1 MYRLLTIVALG
12 VALVLGAVPASAQ
25 EIHVDVEVGAG
36 PIAGRVLYGS
46 PHGYP
51 APPPHHRHPAYD
63 WEYARE
69 QAKYERE
76 MDTEM
81 RLAVVLNPERVWRG
95 ITACGLS
102 PGTARRVEDG
112 PTMAR

>member
-1 MYRLLTIVALG
+1 MLTSRWMPDRLPGECSTVLHTAIPPLHLTTAN
-12 VALVLGAVPASAQ
+12 
-25 EIHVDVEVGAG
+25 
-36 PIAGRVLYGS
+36 
-46 PHGYP
+46 
-51 APPPHHRHPAYD
+51 PAYD

-95 ITACGLS
+95 ITACGL
-102 PGTARRVEDG
+102 
-112 PTMAR
+112 